1 MTRRYLPAGTGAL
14 LVELPDLP
22 HTLDLLAA
30 LQAAPLAGVHELVP
44 AARTLLIH
52 FDRHQTSAPALRRA
66 IEALPLER
74 QQAGDGARIEIPVRY
89 DGADLAEVAALLGVS
104 VAELIARHTG
114 QDYTVAFCG
123 FAPGFA
129 YLAGGHPSLDVPRR
143 ATPRTKVPA
152 GSVALAGT
160 FAAVYPNATPGGW
173 QLLGTTE
180 LPMWDLAREPPALL
194 QPGMRVRFLDT
205 TITTIAA
212 GACPARNGSRF
223 GSNNDVANVE
233 ALALTPTLSQRER
246 EQTAQDSTAHVGPA
260 FTVLASGLQT
270 LLQDVGRP
278 GQAAQ
283 GVSAAGALDQGAMRR
298 ANRLV
303 GNAGG
308 KAVLEA
314 LAGGL
319 QLQSVGDAVV
329 AVTGAAGALTL
340 TRADG
345 QRWPLP
351 RNAPVALA
359 AGDVL
364 TLGTPSAGLRSYVA
378 VRGGFAAPPVLGSA
392 CRDTLAKIGP
402 PALVTG
408 QHLPAGDAR
417 VCSAV
422 AAPDPAPPALPQ
434 PGDTVTL
441 DISLGPRTDWFT
453 PQAVALLAA
462 QPWQVTPQA
471 DRVGLRLAGEQ
482 PLTRAQTQELPSEGT
497 VTGAIQVPAS
507 GQPVLFLAD
516 HPLTGGYPVIGCVAP
531 WHLDL
536 AAQIPPGAWIRFKAL
551 APFAEIKESSP

>member
-1 MTRRYLPAGTGAL
+1 MTRRYLPAGAGAL
-14 LVELPDLP
+14 LVELPDLA

-30 LQAAPLAGVHELVP
+30 LQAAPLAGVRELVP

-74 QQAGDGARIEIPVRY
+74 QRADHGARIEIPVRY
-89 DGADLAEVAALLGVS
+89 DGEDLAEVAALLHIS

-129 YLAGGHPSLDVPRR
+129 YLVGGHPSLKVPRR

-152 GSVALAGT
+152 GSVAMAGA
-160 FAAVYPNATPGGW
+160 FAAVYPDATPGGW
-173 QLLGTTE
+173 QLLGTTDAR
-180 LPMWDLAREPPALL
+180 MWDLAREPPALL
-194 QPGMRVRFLDT
+194 QPGMRVRFVDAA
-205 TITTIAA
+205 TISVAVRAHPA
-212 GACPARNGSRF
+212 GAETQNH
-223 GSNNDVANVE
+223 SNPNPQSPGLIVRA
-233 ALALTPTLSQRER
+233 T
-246 EQTAQDSTAHVGPA
+246 
-260 FTVLASGLQT
+260 GLQA
-270 LLQDVGRP
+270 LVQDAGRP

-303 GNAGG
+303 GNAP
-308 KAVLEA
+308 AAPVLEA

-319 QLQSVGDAVV
+319 QLRSHGDTVV
-329 AVTGAAGALTL
+329 AVTGATGALTL
-340 TRADG
+340 SRADG
-345 QRWPLP
+345 RQWPVL
-351 RNAPVALA
+351 RNQALA
-359 AGDVL
+359 LADGDIL
-364 TLGTPSAGLRSYVA
+364 TLGEPATGLRSYVA
-378 VRGGFAAPPVLGSA
+378 VRGGFDVAPVLGSA
-392 CRDTLAKIGP
+392 SRDTLAKIGP
-402 PALVTG
+402 PALTGG
-408 QHLPAGDAR
+408 QHLAVGDAR
-417 VCSAV
+417 ACAAV
-422 AAPDPAPPALPQ
+422 AAPDLAPPPLPRA
-434 PGDTVTL
+434 GDTVTL
-441 DISLGPRTDWFT
+441 DITLGPRTDWFT

-536 AAQIPPGAWIRFKAL
+536 AAQIPPGAWICFKLL
-551 APFAEIKESSP
+551 APFAEIKESPT